1 MSDSGGQRELSPDL
15 EKSFCG
21 IVCEADTELNVKHK
35 KTKLRE
41 TTHRELNL
49 EKEVTKCF
57 ALTFI
62 FASNMIF
69 LEPYKLHG
77 WLGKQGVIWFMENQN
92 PQSLATIPPSSD
104 FGQ

>member
-41 TTHRELNL
+41 TTLREPR
-49 EKEVTKCF
+49 
-57 ALTFI
+57 I
-62 FASNMIF
+62 
-69 LEPYKLHG
+69 
-77 WLGKQGVIWFMENQN
+77 
-92 PQSLATIPPSSD
+92 
-104 FGQ
+104 